1 MAQQSTVDGELWL
14 GLFSIRATQQLVWGS
29 SSSLFFSQKHV
40 IVNEASYYKVTG
52 FVNTKA
58 LL

>member
-1 MAQQSTVDGELWL
+1 MGQQSTVDGELWL
-14 GLFSIRATQQLVWGS
+14 GLFSIRVTQQLVWGS
-29 SSSLFFSQKHV
+29 SSSLFFSQKRATVNV
-40 IVNEASYYKVTG
+40 ICHYKVRA